1 MRSSTVL
8 SWILEIL
15 EILYIVYE
23 PHWSIDRTWSHIYP
37 IPITVLEPARDLQQA
52 NQSDMS
58 SDFDAPVEDQGE
70 GRIRLNGVNE
80 NVKLDQGDI
89 MRTGKRPSE
98 LNR

>member
-1 MRSSTVL
+1 
-8 SWILEIL
+8 
-15 EILYIVYE
+15 
-23 PHWSIDRTWSHIYP
+23 
-37 IPITVLEPARDLQQA
+37 
-52 NQSDMS
+52 MS